1 MFNENRS
8 GEDLQN
14 SLNCTG
20 QTGVVSVAANCSDEN
35 GICDNGVLCVTEAD
49 GKVHKFF
56 KSVLNICIKGVEDC
70 NQINDGRGANTDKP
84 YVLLKGV
91 VADCD
96 GGAVKYSSVVLYPV
110 EGQTL
115 VQLKTVLL
123 ALCDRNCA

>member
-8 GEDLQN
+8 GQELQN
-14 SLNCTG
+14 SLNCSNNDG
-20 QTGVVSVAANCSDEN
+20 AVLVAANCSDEF

-56 KSVLNICIKGVEDC
+56 KATLNICIVGVNDC
-70 NQINDGRGANTDKP
+70 EQVSDGRGANVEAP
-84 YVLLKGV
+84 YIVIKGM

-96 GGAVKYSSVVLYPV
+96 NPVPQYSSVDVRPV

-115 VQLKTVLL
+115 VQLKTALLVL
-123 ALCDRNCA
+123 AGRNCA